1 MSSKH
6 LLHCYMY
13 DERMV
18 AQTFPLTIF
27 GIKNGVYHFFN
38 KLCRGIVVVRLC
50 VFYALDLRSTRSAR
64 LQTDKFALISDIW
77 NRFVDNSI
85 SCYKPGE
92 NITIDD
98 QLFSTKSRCRFT
110 QYMPNKPDKFGIK
123 FWLAVDVESKYI
135 LNAIPY
141 LGKDESRPFTQ
152 RLSDNVVMTLMEPFV
167 GKGRNVTTDNFF
179 TSFLLAKELK
189 NRKSALLEL

>member
-1 MSSKH
+1 MSRNRCREIMRF
-6 LLHCYMY
+6 LRF
-13 DERMV
+13 D
-18 AQTFPLTIF
+18 
-27 GIKNGVYHFFN
+27 
-38 KLCRGIVVVRLC
+38 LC
-50 VFYALDLRSTRSAR
+50 STRSAR

-92 NITIDD
+92 NITIDE
-98 QLFSTKSRCRFT
+98 QLFPTKSRCRFT

-141 LGKDESRPFTQ
+141 LGKDKSRPFTQ

-189 NRKSALLEL
+189 KENQPCWNYEQGKT

>member
-1 MSSKH
+1 MSRNRCREIMRF
-6 LLHCYMY
+6 LRF
-13 DERMV
+13 D
-18 AQTFPLTIF
+18 
-27 GIKNGVYHFFN
+27 
-38 KLCRGIVVVRLC
+38 LC
-50 VFYALDLRSTRSAR
+50 STRSAR
-64 LQTDKFALISDIW
+64 LKTDKFALISDIW

-85 SCYKPGE
+85 SCYKFGE
-92 NITIDD
+92 NITIDE
-98 QLFSTKSRCRFT
+98 QLFPTKSRCRFT

-141 LGKDESRPFTQ
+141 LGKDESHPSTQ

-167 GKGRNVTTDNFF
+167 NKGRNVTTNYFF

-189 NRKSALLEL
+189 KKKTSLVGTMNKVWT